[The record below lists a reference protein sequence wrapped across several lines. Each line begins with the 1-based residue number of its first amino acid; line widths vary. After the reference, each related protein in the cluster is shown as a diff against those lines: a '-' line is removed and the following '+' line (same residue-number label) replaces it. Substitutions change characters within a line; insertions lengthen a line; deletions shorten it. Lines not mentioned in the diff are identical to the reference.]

1 VSRIAGVVLAAG
13 MSRRLGRPKQ
23 LLMLDGLPLV
33 AHVVDR
39 ALASSLDDVV
49 VVMGARTKDVQDALA
64 GRSVRFVQNER
75 FEEGQGTSLAAGI
88 AALPADVGAAV
99 VLLGDQP
106 GISPATIDRV
116 TAAYREQGAPVVMA
130 RYGEQRGHPV
140 LFGRE
145 IFPELMALGGDMGGR
160 EVVRTH
166 RDQLVLVD
174 GGADAPPS
182 DVDTE
187 EAWVE
192 LQRSWS
198 ETR

>member
-23 LLMLDGLPLV
+23 LLVLDGLPLV

-39 ALASSLDDVV
+39 ALTSSLDDVV
-49 VVMGARTKDVQDALA
+49 VVTGARMKDVQVALV
-64 GRSVRFVQNER
+64 GRSVRFVQNAR

-88 AALPADVGAAV
+88 SALPADVDAAV
-99 VLLGDQP
+99 ILLGDQP
-106 GISPATIDRV
+106 GISAATIDRV
-116 TAAYREQGAPVVMA
+116 TAAYRERGAPVVMA
-130 RYGEQRGHPV
+130 QYGEQRGHPV

-145 IFPELMALGGDMGGR
+145 TFPELMALGGDMGGR
-160 EVVRTH
+160 EVVRSY

-174 GGADAPPS
+174 GGVDAPPS

-187 EAWVE
+187 EAWIE
-192 LQRSWS
+192 LQRSWL
-198 ETR
+198 ERR